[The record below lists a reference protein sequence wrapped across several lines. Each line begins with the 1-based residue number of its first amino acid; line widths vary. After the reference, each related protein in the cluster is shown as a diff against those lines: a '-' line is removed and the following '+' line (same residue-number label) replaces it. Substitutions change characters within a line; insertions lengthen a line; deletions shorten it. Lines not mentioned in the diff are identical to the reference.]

1 MTDAGSRPRRSVIRH
16 LISVIRGVFA
26 IFAVVAGPAAAG
38 EPVKIGMVRSSASGA
53 VYLAQERGYFAAEGL
68 ESQLV
73 FFDSAQPISVAVVSG
88 DVDVGVTGITAAFFN
103 LAGQGALRI
112 IAGAN
117 QEMPSFAFLG
127 HVVSN
132 QAYQAGLKSF
142 ADYSGHSFA
151 LTQMGS
157 SLQYDLAMAAEKYGF
172 DLASMRILALQS
184 NANVS
189 SAIAGGQVD
198 CAVLPVT
205 QLVSLLAHGQGRLM
219 GWAGDVTPGIQANI
233 VFTAAGTANE
243 RRQTVERFLSAYVKG
258 TRELHTA
265 FVGPDGRRHDGPAS
279 PAILAIIAKYVGVP
293 VDEVKLAIPYVDEEA
308 RLDVDDIMRQIAWF
322 KAQNLLKGEVDGKA
336 IIDGSYVRPMTA
348 R

>member
-1 MTDAGSRPRRSVIRH
+1 LD
-16 LISVIRGVFA
+16 
-26 IFAVVAGPAAAG
+26 
-38 EPVKIGMVRSSASGA
+38 
-53 VYLAQERGYFAAEGL
+53 
-68 ESQLV
+68 SQLV
-73 FFDSAQPISVAVVSG
+73 FFDSAQPIAVAVVSG
-88 DVDVGVTGITAAFFN
+88 DVAFGVTGITAAFFS

-132 QAYQAGLKSF
+132 QAYESGLKSF
-142 ADYSGHSFA
+142 ADYPGHSFA

-157 SLQYDLAMAAEKYGF
+157 GLQYDLALAAQKYGF
-172 DLASMRILALQS
+172 DLKSMRILALQS

-205 QLVSLLAHGQGRLM
+205 QLVALIAHGQGKLM

-233 VFTAAGTANE
+233 VFAAAQTAEA
-243 RRQTVERFLSAYVKG
+243 RRATIERFLAAYVKG
-258 TRELHTA
+258 THELHAA
-265 FVGPDGRRHDGPAS
+265 FVGADGRRHDGPAS
-279 PAILAIIAKYVGVP
+279 PGIIAIIAKYTGAP
-293 VDEVKLAIPYVDEEA
+293 VEEVKLAIPYVDAEG
-308 RLDVDDIMRQIAWF
+308 RLDVEDIMRQIVWF

-336 IIDGSYVRPMTA
+336 IIDRRYVRRMTDD